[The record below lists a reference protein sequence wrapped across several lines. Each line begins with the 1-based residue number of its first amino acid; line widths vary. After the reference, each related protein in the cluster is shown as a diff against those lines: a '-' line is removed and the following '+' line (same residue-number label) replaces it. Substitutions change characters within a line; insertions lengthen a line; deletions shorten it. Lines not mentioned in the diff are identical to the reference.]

1 MCCKRAF
8 QEHRGNGGSVES
20 MENSTVTFN
29 AARKTL
35 AGAAPS
41 HISHNADLRGER
53 VKLETGKFAG
63 RNAYISMA

>member
-1 MCCKRAF
+1 
-8 QEHRGNGGSVES
+8 

-41 HISHNADLRGER
+41 HISHNADLRGEL